1 MPIPTVKKPA
11 TTTPRKRA
19 VKSPSSEPRPPRKKK
34 AATAVPLEA
43 PPSNDAWLAC
53 ARAAEE
59 KKATAVRALDLRASE
74 STFTDTLLI
83 CSAGNPK
90 QAQAIADE
98 VERTMKLRGEP
109 PNSVEGYAN
118 AEWILLDFGDIV
130 VNVFTETARSYYD
143 LDRLFRDAQ
152 ALPIPHETMP

>member
-1 MPIPTVKKPA
+1 MPIPTVKKPV
-11 TTTPRKRA
+11 TTTTRKRA
-19 VKSPSSEPRPPRKKK
+19 VKSPSSESPPPRKKK

-43 PPSNDAWLAC
+43 QPSNDAWLAC

-59 KKATAVRALDLRASE
+59 KKATAVRALDLRAGE
-74 STFTDTLLI
+74 STFTDTLII

-90 QAQAIADE
+90 QAQAVADE
-98 VERTMKLRGEP
+98 VERVMKLRGDP

-152 ALPIPHETMP
+152 PLPVTHGTAP